1 MNIGRSLQGMLDTV
15 VSIAPKLVI
24 FLVILVV
31 GWIVAK
37 LLSRVLDKLLNR
49 VGFDR
54 LIARSGMQ
62 RWIGSYDPSQLLSKL
77 VYYAVLL
84 FTLQLAFGVF
94 GPNPVSDIITAIVA
108 FLPRAFVA
116 LLIVMI
122 AAGIAGAVKD
132 VITSALGGLSYSRM
146 LGTIAQVFILGL
158 GIIAALNQV
167 GIAMTVT
174 MPVLITILATIGGIA
189 VVGVGGGLIQ
199 PMRDRWERMLAKAE
213 GEAGNVKAQL
223 DANASQKQQ
232 AFAQQ
237 QYASSQYAGQY
248 GSQGQP
254 AGQPAQGHTAAQQ
267 AQQQAQEASSATYRG
282 QSYGNQ

>member
-54 LIARSGMQ
+54 LIARSEMQ